1 MCPFSARR
9 GTGLRGGRRLTGA
22 DRIISGIRHQIAQT
36 IARLA
41 RARVVSK
48 ATVAAAFVLALRH
61 LGKAVVDRAPRRLR
75 CAARIMSKSDLSGRA
90 LTAAVSD
97 VMGGAPSEAL

>member
-1 MCPFSARR
+1 M
-9 GTGLRGGRRLTGA
+9 GA

-36 IARLA
+36 IAHLA

-48 ATVAAAFVLALRH
+48 ATMADALVLALRH
-61 LGKAVVDRAPRRLR
+61 LGNAVVDRAPGRLR

-97 VMGGAPSEAL
+97 VMGRAPSEAV

>member
-1 MCPFSARR
+1 M
-9 GTGLRGGRRLTGA
+9 A
-22 DRIISGIRHQIAQT
+22 D
-36 IARLA
+36 
-41 RARVVSK
+41 
-48 ATVAAAFVLALRH
+48 AFVNALRH
-61 LGKAVVDRAPRRLR
+61 LGKAVVDRAPGRLR